1 MKTKI
6 KHITD
11 ATMAQIFEEAAM
23 TLRDGG
29 LVAFPTET
37 VYGIGA
43 NALDPV
49 VVSKIYEAKGR
60 PSDNP
65 LIVHVGDCN
74 DVSKYVKSIP
84 EAAYKLM
91 DAFWPGAL
99 TMIFEKNDSIPDLIT
114 GGLNTV
120 AIRVPSH
127 PVARG
132 IIKAAGLPIAA
143 PSANISGKPSP
154 TIAKHVIEDLS
165 GRVDMIVDGGD
176 ANIGLESTVL
186 DMTQEIPMI
195 LRPGGITQD
204 MLEAVIG
211 QVSFDATIK
220 NLDSKEAPRAPG
232 MKYRHYAPKG
242 HLKVYKGKGKQVIR
256 RINDEIAEAQSQGL
270 KTGVIAAREDVDNY
284 NCDIILVIGSKH
296 DPDEIAANLFRL
308 LREMDDHQVEVI
320 YTRAYSEEAIGTAT
334 MNRLLKAAGNHLI
347 EVDE

>member
-1 MKTKI
+1 MKTNI
-6 KHITD
+6 THITE
-11 ATMAQIFEEAAM
+11 TNKAQIFEEAAM

-49 VVSKIYEAKGR
+49 VVAKIYEAKGR

-65 LIVHVGDCN
+65 LIVHIGDSS

-84 EAAYKLM
+84 QAAYKLM
-91 DAFWPGAL
+91 DAFWPGPL
-99 TMIFEKNDSIPDLIT
+99 TMVFEKNDLIPMLIT

-132 IIKAAGLPIAA
+132 IIKAAALPIAA

-186 DMTQEIPMI
+186 DMTQKVPMI
-195 LRPGGITQD
+195 LRPGGITQV

-211 QVSFDATIK
+211 PVNFDVAIK
-220 NLDSKEAPRAPG
+220 DLDSKEVPKAPG

-242 HLKVYKGKGKQVIR
+242 HLKVYKGKGSQVIE
-256 RINDEIAEAQSQGL
+256 RINHEIAEASSQGL
-270 KTGVIAAREDVDNY
+270 KAGVIAAREDADKYLCETVL
-284 NCDIILVIGSKH
+284 IIGSKH
-296 DPDEIAANLFRL
+296 DPDEIAANLFRM
-308 LREMDDHQVEVI
+308 LRDMDDHKVDVI

-334 MNRLLKAAGNHLI
+334 MNRLLKAAGNQLI
-347 EVDE
+347 EI